1 MSKFIDK
8 LKQVSEGTPQ
18 TIGFRRAE
26 PVSTRWK
33 ILLVASLTE
42 GDINSLDDYVGGA
55 DAGVVPISRSSSD
68 AETIKKIA
76 GAMADIPWGGWL
88 GDIDQKRLKQV
99 MGHGCDFVV
108 FPADSTPLTIAQ
120 GEEVGKILQVEATL
134 DANLLRAVN
143 ELPVDAVLVGSEE
156 KGERSLTWYKLM
168 LFQRFADLLTK
179 PLLVSVPPNV
189 TAGEIKSL
197 WEAGVDGVVVEAG
210 GERPAGELE
219 KLRKMIDKMT
229 FQIPRRREKRDVL
242 LPRTGGE
249 SGAVAEAEEEEE
261 E

>member
-1 MSKFIDK
+1 MSKFINK
-8 LKQVSEGTPQ
+8 LKQVSQGAPQ

-26 PVSTRWK
+26 AVSTRWK
-33 ILLVASLTE
+33 IQLVASLTE
-42 GDINSLDDYVGGA
+42 GDINSLADYVGGA
-55 DAGVVPISRSSSD
+55 DAGVVPISRSSSGV
-68 AETIKKIA
+68 ETIKKIS

-88 GDIDQKRLKQV
+88 EDIDQKRLKQV

-108 FPADSTPLTIAQ
+108 FPADGTPLTIAQ
-120 GEEVGKILQVEATL
+120 SDEVGRILQVEATL

-189 TAGEIKSL
+189 TAGELKSL
-197 WEAGVDGVVVEAG
+197 WEVGVDGVVVKAG

-249 SGAVAEAEEEEE
+249 SGVVAEAEEDEEE
-261 E
+261 